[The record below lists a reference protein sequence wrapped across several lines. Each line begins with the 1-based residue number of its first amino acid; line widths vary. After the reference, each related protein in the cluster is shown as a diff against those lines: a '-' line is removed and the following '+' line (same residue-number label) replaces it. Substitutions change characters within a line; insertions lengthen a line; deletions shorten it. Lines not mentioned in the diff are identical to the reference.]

1 MIEYGP
7 YRKEAM
13 NTLLT
18 VLGWLGWLVIATFVL
33 GILRCLWILLAQN
46 VTDQSDQRAS
56 GPPTLHED

>member
-1 MIEYGP
+1 
-7 YRKEAM
+7 M

-33 GILRCLWILLAQN
+33 GILWCLWILLAQN
-46 VTDQSDQRAS
+46 DKVTDPSDPRAS

>member
-1 MIEYGP
+1 
-7 YRKEAM
+7 M

-46 VTDQSDQRAS
+46 VTDPSDQRAS